1 VVFGFHCTDFHI
13 SLRFTVHIHLDGWET
28 IARHSR
34 KLQEEEEVV
43 AVLLVV
49 GVVEMMVRWGMGE
62 RGCGASSSLK
72 ARPLTRSTQRLP
84 GAMTSRAADNE
95 TAAAAAKFCAAASAA
110 AGKHPSSAAH
120 TPTRSSLA
128 RIAQTLSRCIAAS
141 F

>member
-1 VVFGFHCTDFHI
+1 LFFVQ
-13 SLRFTVHIHLDGWET
+13 LRIAIH
-28 IARHSR
+28 R
-34 KLQEEEEVV
+34 
-43 AVLLVV
+43 
-49 GVVEMMVRWGMGE
+49 
-62 RGCGASSSLK
+62 LK
-72 ARPLTRSTQRLP
+72 PAPLHSTQRLL

-128 RIAQTLSRCIAAS
+128 CIAQTLSQCIAAS